1 MEIIGYDNFLEV
13 THLLDYQLKMKLQYP
28 LIYIENKYQQRK
40 EYYKIIQD
48 LKEITKNDKTGGGSS
63 TQGLC
68 NKDRSNLIYSKN
80 IDVDESW
87 KFRDSILNYHN
98 SFTDII
104 VGWKIKSLANLNGSW
119 TVEDNPILKHEI
131 SITFKRTAKV
141 FGIGYD
147 IEIFLMKEPE
157 LE

>member
-13 THLLDYQLKMKLQYP
+13 THLLDDKLKMKLQYP

-48 LKEITKNDKTGGGSS
+48 LKEITNNNKAGGGSS

-87 KFRDSILNYHN
+87 KFGDSILNYHN

-119 TVEDNPILKHEI
+119 TVNGNPILKHEI

-157 LE
+157 L